1 MNSTILEQKNN
12 SVSTKAIYLQFSGS
26 VHQPTNRVNTSNLQP
41 NVSQQI
47 QRTRQIG
54 MVSENDTSPSPASLR
69 AKILR
74 CFAKKYILLCLLC
87 GGLCLTLG
95 VLYLVI
101 FFLLTRYTTSLHY
114 FQTLPTYIPAVVV
127 SNNGIRNGSRTLTF
141 EETETLPLKECNGQD
156 CQRYVKINEVRIQVI
171 YLTLRNQLYSTLI
184 YRRCI
189 SNAITDL

>member
-1 MNSTILEQKNN
+1 MN
-12 SVSTKAIYLQFSGS
+12 
-26 VHQPTNRVNTSNLQP
+26 QPTNRVNTSNLQP

-54 MVSENDTSPSPASLR
+54 MVSEDDTSPTPASLR

-127 SNNGIRNGSRTLTF
+127 SDNDIPNGSRTLTF
-141 EETETLPLKECNGQD
+141 EETETLPLRECNNQGYL
-156 CQRYVKINEVRIQVI
+156 RYVNILSFKMTYILEF
-171 YLTLRNQLYSTLI
+171 T
-184 YRRCI
+184 
-189 SNAITDL
+189 

>member
-1 MNSTILEQKNN
+1 MN
-12 SVSTKAIYLQFSGS
+12 
-26 VHQPTNRVNTSNLQP
+26 QPTNRVNTLDLQP
-41 NVSQQI
+41 NISQQI

-54 MVSENDTSPSPASLR
+54 MVSENDPSPSPASLR

-127 SNNGIRNGSRTLTF
+127 SDNTHR
-141 EETETLPLKECNGQD
+141 K
-156 CQRYVKINEVRIQVI
+156 
-171 YLTLRNQLYSTLI
+171 
-184 YRRCI
+184 
-189 SNAITDL
+189 

>member
-1 MNSTILEQKNN
+1 
-12 SVSTKAIYLQFSGS
+12 
-26 VHQPTNRVNTSNLQP
+26 
-41 NVSQQI
+41 
-47 QRTRQIG
+47 
-54 MVSENDTSPSPASLR
+54 MVSEDDTSPTPASLR

-127 SNNGIRNGSRTLTF
+127 SDNVIPYGSRTLTF
-141 EETETLPLKECNGQD
+141 EETETLPLKECNDQD
-156 CQRYVKINEVRIQVI
+156 CQRYVNIFFCNINEVIIQI
-171 YLTLRNQLYSTLI
+171 MYLTFRNQLYSPLI
-184 YRRCI
+184 YRRC
-189 SNAITDL
+189 TDL

>member
-1 MNSTILEQKNN
+1 MSHRHSASCKIFSETRNEAISCIRCTYFYLHFSYITPIYQSNRQ
-12 SVSTKAIYLQFSGS
+12 TKLSHVNTFIFANFLGS
-26 VHQPTNRVNTSNLQP
+26 IIQASSRVNTSISHPNL
-41 NVSQQI
+41 NQQI

-54 MVSENDTSPSPASLR
+54 MVSENNTSSSPASLR

-95 VLYLVI
+95 ILYLVI

-127 SNNGIRNGSRTLTF
+127 SI
-141 EETETLPLKECNGQD
+141 ETIAEIKQTVYGN
-156 CQRYVKINEVRIQVI
+156 VMVF
-171 YLTLRNQLYSTLI
+171 S
-184 YRRCI
+184 
-189 SNAITDL
+189 

>member
-1 MNSTILEQKNN
+1 MIQS
-12 SVSTKAIYLQFSGS
+12 S
-26 VHQPTNRVNTSNLQP
+26 NRVNASILPP
-41 NVSQQI
+41 NISQQI

-54 MVSENDTSPSPASLR
+54 MVSENDASASPASLK

-127 SNNGIRNGSRTLTF
+127 SKEVIHNGCLTLKKTATF
-141 EETETLPLKECNGQD
+141 TSTET
-156 CQRYVKINEVRIQVI
+156 II
-171 YLTLRNQLYSTLI
+171 
-184 YRRCI
+184 
-189 SNAITDL
+189 

>member
-1 MNSTILEQKNN
+1 MILKSPYFIFLILGTVYQSANR
-12 SVSTKAIYLQFSGS
+12 VSTSIPPCS
-26 VHQPTNRVNTSNLQP
+26 
-41 NVSQQI
+41 SQHV
-47 QRTRQIG
+47 QRARNMG
-54 MVSENDTSPSPASLR
+54 MVSANDIPSSSSESLR

-127 SNNGIRNGSRTLTF
+127 SI
-141 EETETLPLKECNGQD
+141 ETIAEIKQTVYGN
-156 CQRYVKINEVRIQVI
+156 VMVF
-171 YLTLRNQLYSTLI
+171 S
-184 YRRCI
+184 
-189 SNAITDL
+189 

>member
-1 MNSTILEQKNN
+1 MRYDDIKIFLTYILVIISYIYFHIIDRYPWFWKTNFTWFLRSPYFIFLILGSVYQSANR
-12 SVSTKAIYLQFSGS
+12 VSTSIPPCS
-26 VHQPTNRVNTSNLQP
+26 
-41 NVSQQI
+41 SQHV
-47 QRTRQIG
+47 QRARNMG
-54 MVSENDTSPSPASLR
+54 MVSANDIPSSSSESLR

-127 SNNGIRNGSRTLTF
+127 SI
-141 EETETLPLKECNGQD
+141 ETIAEIKQTVYGN
-156 CQRYVKINEVRIQVI
+156 VMVF
-171 YLTLRNQLYSTLI
+171 S
-184 YRRCI
+184 
-189 SNAITDL
+189 

>member
-1 MNSTILEQKNN
+1 MN
-12 SVSTKAIYLQFSGS
+12 
-26 VHQPTNRVNTSNLQP
+26 QPTNRVNTSNLQP

-54 MVSENDTSPSPASLR
+54 MVSEDDTSPSPASLR

-127 SNNGIRNGSRTLTF
+127 SDNVIPNGSRTLTF
-141 EETETLPLKECNGQD
+141 EETENIMRQTENLEERMHLSLKLL
-156 CQRYVKINEVRIQVI
+156 INLVPR
-171 YLTLRNQLYSTLI
+171 
-184 YRRCI
+184 
-189 SNAITDL
+189 

>member
-1 MNSTILEQKNN
+1 
-12 SVSTKAIYLQFSGS
+12 
-26 VHQPTNRVNTSNLQP
+26 
-41 NVSQQI
+41 
-47 QRTRQIG
+47 
-54 MVSENDTSPSPASLR
+54 MVSENDPSPSPASLR

-127 SNNGIRNGSRTLTF
+127 SHNGIRNGSRTLTF
-141 EETETLPLKECNGQD
+141 EEAETLPLKECNNQD
-156 CQRYVKINEVRIQVI
+156 CQRYVNIKHVSRQRNTTAKSTAYLVNISFCKINTVSLRINI
-171 YLTLRNQLYSTLI
+171 
-184 YRRCI
+184 
-189 SNAITDL
+189 

>member
-1 MNSTILEQKNN
+1 M
-12 SVSTKAIYLQFSGS
+12 
-26 VHQPTNRVNTSNLQP
+26 HQPTNRVNSSNLQP

-54 MVSENDTSPSPASLR
+54 MVSEDDTSPSPASLR

-127 SNNGIRNGSRTLTF
+127 SHNGIRNGSRTLTF
-141 EETETLPLKECNGQD
+141 EEAETLPLKERNNQD
-156 CQRYVKINEVRIQVI
+156 CQRYVNISFCKINTVNLRI
-171 YLTLRNQLYSTLI
+171 
-184 YRRCI
+184 RRI
-189 SNAITDL
+189 

>member
-1 MNSTILEQKNN
+1 
-12 SVSTKAIYLQFSGS
+12 
-26 VHQPTNRVNTSNLQP
+26 
-41 NVSQQI
+41 
-47 QRTRQIG
+47 
-54 MVSENDTSPSPASLR
+54 MVSENDTPSSSASLR

-127 SNNGIRNGSRTLTF
+127 SISCNGNTTYTLGKLGIHLQSERWAHRTMAIKDIIWLWKSNYLRYQYLQHSINNGTHSKYINTRTPGIPPT
-141 EETETLPLKECNGQD
+141 N
-156 CQRYVKINEVRIQVI
+156 VKTNRFIIW
-171 YLTLRNQLYSTLI
+171 
-184 YRRCI
+184 
-189 SNAITDL
+189 